1 MCLFYGVA
9 NIGPWLR
16 CIFAALYITR
26 AHIPSGAH
34 NHMFDLFN
42 IAGKVQEV
50 KSRIETVKADLQSQT
65 TEAEAGGG
73 LVKVAL
79 TGDYKVQDIQIAD
92 ELLLADRK
100 EELQDLLVVA
110 LNAATAEIKQTLAT
124 RIKTETQG
132 LLPNMPGLDLNALL
146 G

>member
-1 MCLFYGVA
+1 
-9 NIGPWLR
+9 
-16 CIFAALYITR
+16 
-26 AHIPSGAH
+26 
-34 NHMFDLFN
+34 MFDLFN
-42 IAGKVQEV
+42 IAGKIQEV

-79 TGDYKVQDIQIAD
+79 TGDYKVQDIQISD

-124 RIKTETQG
+124 RIKAETQG